1 MYLTIW
7 LYDCKLMEKKIK
19 NKPGHKVA
27 SLHATT
33 CHIFKGVFQ
42 ALKEP
47 NHHEKVPI
55 YNSNYVIY

>member
-27 SLHATT
+27 SLHTTT

-55 YNSNYVIY
+55 